1 MLVDLIPQNCQGKN
15 YRHRVKR
22 VSAKERHMGLATRLR
37 IILSKKLAGGE
48 PTKTT
53 CSTVKLFSPLPSR
66 AGHPPQTKPIGL
78 KSPRDTRLNTR
89 RKLSTYAYALRPLS
103 SLYII
108 DDNAKETAS
117 VTNPV
122 PFLEA
127 PVTLPEYV
135 VEVVA

>member
-1 MLVDLIPQNCQGKN
+1 MM
-15 YRHRVKR
+15 RHPE
-22 VSAKERHMGLATRLR
+22 VSNTE
-37 IILSKKLAGGE
+37 KLAGGE
-48 PTKTT
+48 QTKTT

-66 AGHPPQTKPIGL
+66 AGHPPQAKSIRL
-78 KSPRDTRLNTR
+78 KSPLDTLLNTR
-89 RKLSTYAYALRPLS
+89 CKLSTYAYVFLAS
-103 SLYII
+103 DSLYLMY
-108 DDNAKETAS
+108 DNAKEVTS

>member
-1 MLVDLIPQNCQGKN
+1 MM
-15 YRHRVKR
+15 RHPE
-22 VSAKERHMGLATRLR
+22 VST
-37 IILSKKLAGGE
+37 SKKLAGGE
-48 PTKTT
+48 QTKTT

-66 AGHPPQTKPIGL
+66 AGHSPPAKSIRL
-78 KSPRDTRLNTR
+78 KSPRDTLLNTR
-89 RKLSTYAYALRPLS
+89 RKLSTYAYVFLAS
-103 SLYII
+103 ESLYLMY
-108 DDNAKETAS
+108 DKAKETAS